1 MAAPLKIVRVLCL
14 RVIDCVCC
22 DGTDLPEL
30 ESVSMG
36 FDAFRFK
43 KEDDASEFVLKSGC
57 VRRR

>member
-1 MAAPLKIVRVLCL
+1 MTVRALCL
-14 RVIDCVCC
+14 RVRGGVCC